1 MFTFFFI
8 IKKENVIMIATEYQT
23 MQIYRR
29 LKSQQ
34 RIENIRKHLVIFI
47 SQTIQIS
54 FTKTRVFEVLCHKLT
69 IKKKKK

>member
-1 MFTFFFI
+1 
-8 IKKENVIMIATEYQT
+8 

-29 LKSQQ
+29 LKAQQ
-34 RIENIRKHLVIFI
+34 RIENIRKHLAIFI

-69 IKKKKK
+69 IKKKKERSLGKITLSLG